1 MKVFSEVIVLRRII
15 LLVVAFLEVIVL
27 FGCNDQNTVVSM
39 KNYELTE
46 FEVNIYSD
54 ASMVIVDESVSSK
67 GLSLE
72 FHYYGEYEGL
82 TGTWY
87 TLFLFDENEWDELSY
102 IIDENVGWN
111 SIAFVV
117 EKNRVS
123 EVSIDWEWLYGE
135 LPAGRYLI
143 VKKFLNHRGLG
154 ENDQYYL
161 ACEFTI

>member
-72 FHYYGEYEGL
+72 FHYYGEDEGL

-154 ENDQYYL
+154 KNDQYYL